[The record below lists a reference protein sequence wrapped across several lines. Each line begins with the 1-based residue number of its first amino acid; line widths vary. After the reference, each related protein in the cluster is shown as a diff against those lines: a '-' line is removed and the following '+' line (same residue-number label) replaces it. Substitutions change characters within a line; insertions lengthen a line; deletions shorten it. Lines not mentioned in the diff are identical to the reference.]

1 MASVSKSSGG
11 SVRVFF
17 YDRHKRRKAVH
28 LGRVSD
34 DAAEAICR
42 RIERFLNAQ
51 ILGDEPSRNDLEWLA
66 KSGMRSKFMA
76 AGLIESQPGDATIES
91 PTLEDFLSGFMDR
104 KSKGVK
110 PATMTVWAQVV
121 ANLIEFMPPGI
132 RLNQITAGHAKDF
145 HAKLKERKMAAATI
159 ANRIGKCK
167 QFFTDAV
174 DWKLIAENPFA
185 KVKASRPAKSK
196 KSNVFVDRD
205 TIDRIMSKA
214 SLRWRV
220 IIALSRYGGL
230 RTPSETLSLKW
241 SHIDW
246 ERARMYIPEC
256 KVEHHEGRGVRT
268 CPLFAELRTVLE
280 EAFEVFGGTSEFVVD
295 ADEYRKAAQTATGWK
310 NANLRTQFL
319 KLLAKA
325 GVSPWPRPFHSMRA
339 SRQTEL
345 QEEFPTHVVCS
356 WIGNSEEIAKESYL
370 LVTEAHYSKAISSPL
385 VDGKSSKA
393 SGSLEEKRVINPTQK
408 ASKRV
413 INPTPQGG
421 RTQHAKS
428 DFTKE
433 NTGETRGYRQLLLE
447 LQTDGEGFELSP
459 NSQGNQRNLAS
470 LVINPTQERHVDAW
484 IRLVNAL
491 GYIDDERIIALA
503 EHVENVTG
511 IAEQNV

>member
-1 MASVSKSSGG
+1 
-11 SVRVFF
+11 VFF

-51 ILGDEPSRNDLEWLA
+51 VLGDEPSRNDLEWLA

-76 AGLIESQPGDATIES
+76 AGLIESLPGDATIES
-91 PTLEDFLSGFMDR
+91 PTLVDFLSGFMDR

-145 HAKLKERKMAAATI
+145 HAKLKMKGMKNSTI
-159 ANRIGKCK
+159 SKRIGFCR
-167 QFFTDAV
+167 QFMNDAV

-185 KVKASRPAKSK
+185 KVKASRPAT

-246 ERARMYIPEC
+246 ERDRMHIPEC

-268 CPLFAELRTVLE
+268 CPLFAELRTILE

-295 ADEYRKAAQTATGWK
+295 ADEYRQAAQTNAGWK

-325 GVSPWPRPFHSMRA
+325 GVSPWPRLFHSMRA

-345 QEEFPTHVVCS
+345 QEDFPTHVVCS
-356 WIGNSEEIAKESYL
+356 WIGNSEAIAKESYL
-370 LVTEAHYSKAISSPL
+370 LVTEDHFSRAISRPL
-385 VDGKSSKA
+385 ADGKSSKA

-421 RTQHAKS
+421 RTQHANS
-428 DFTKE
+428 DSARE
-433 NTGETRGYRQLLLE
+433 NTRKTSGFRQLLLVLSAE
-447 LQTDGEGFELSP
+447 DKGFELSP

-503 EHVENVTG
+503 EHVENVRG